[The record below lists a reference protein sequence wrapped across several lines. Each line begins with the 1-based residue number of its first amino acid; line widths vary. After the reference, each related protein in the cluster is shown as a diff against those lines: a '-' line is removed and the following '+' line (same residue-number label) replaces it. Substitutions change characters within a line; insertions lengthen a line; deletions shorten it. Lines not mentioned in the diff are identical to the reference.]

1 MVDGLI
7 AAIRYRRLLIL
18 ISAITGI
25 LFFLVTQ
32 EIANAT
38 VPLTSENFD
47 LISSQEKPRGVW
59 GDGTTLWVA
68 ENDGD
73 SSEYIIVTYKL
84 NSGERHHQGEFHLS
98 DDYIKIQGIW
108 SDDSVMWIADWDDK
122 KLYAYGLNKQS
133 NNNTQRIPEKDI
145 SLAGSNDHPKGVW
158 GFGTTIFVVDRD
170 DTYVYAYS
178 TTDGSRLNNEEFDLH
193 GDNDHPWGIWGEGT
207 TVWISDVTDDM
218 LYVYERNPNSPSHG
232 DHKPTLDIRLP
243 LENDDPTGIWSD
255 GQTMW
260 VADDED
266 DKIYAMHFR
275 DFRHPEDEV
284 DISHV
289 GTPTG
294 IWTDGT
300 IMWAADAG
308 RSDHGKLL
316 AYNLSAGTRRPAK
329 DVQLQTSHLEP
340 LSMWSD
346 GTTAWVVDDGQIND
360 FLFAYYR
367 DPEPNEVGLLV
378 PYKSITLHSN
388 NADPVGT
395 WSDGETIWVS
405 DSGDGKLYAYDLSD
419 KSRQSSQDIG
429 LVNANDDP
437 RGIWSDGQTVWVMDA
452 GDKHAYA
459 YDLSSGSRREAREF
473 STVPDND
480 HPTGGLT
487 GHELRFWVADS
498 DDEMLYAYGGV
509 NTSPTFTGT
518 SASLKIH
525 RTVGTG
531 DYVGTIPQVTD
542 PDGDTITYL
551 LTSGGLGVFRLDSQT
566 GELFVT
572 NDATSFSGGEEYT
585 LTVSVTDGKSWLDGL
600 SSEAD
605 DAINVTINVTRN
617 ADPEFTTA
625 DGTVFSVAEDATH
638 DTIIARLGITDLD
651 GDSIFYQITSDSR
664 KGFWFYQGELK
675 LLYNETLDY
684 ESMSSF
690 VVNMRARDNKNDLGG
705 RDFTWDDELE
715 ITIQVTNLDEAGE
728 LVLNSAHPQVGVKMV
743 ATLTDPDEVDFS
755 NGNQVSWTVERSA
768 DSIAWTQVSVTNS
781 SSTNYEYTPVTADA
795 DMYLRFTATYRDG
808 FDTVNA
814 ASLETETDKKVL
826 ADPPTNRPPTFDAD
840 TPQALSVS
848 EDAALGSNVGSP
860 ISATDPE
867 SDTLTFE
874 LAFSTT
880 DLLDITSDGQLF
892 VKYDSA
898 INYEE
903 RTTLFALVWVRDSKD
918 HQGVADTEWD
928 TNHLVRINVANAD
941 EAGSV
946 ILSPEYPE
954 VGVTLT
960 ARLQD
965 PDRVLR
971 NVTWQWQT
979 ADSAE
984 ATTWTD
990 IADATLDSY
999 LPVMA
1004 DTGKYLR
1011 AKTSYNDGEGAGKE
1025 ATGTSTTAVGGSENE
1040 APEFNEGSSATRTI
1054 SENAPPGTSVGA
1066 VVAATDPEDDALSYS
1081 LALGTD
1087 ADKFSIDSTTGRLEV
1102 ASGAL
1107 LDYETDPS
1115 LEITLQV
1122 TDGRAAD
1129 HSQDDSVDATIVLT
1143 ISLENVD
1150 EPGTV
1155 NLSMGEPEVGT
1166 SITATLTD
1174 PDVVNSSDWHW
1185 EKSQDGEN
1193 GWISIQGGDT
1203 DEYIP
1208 ASSDVGMYLRA
1219 MVDYTDG
1226 EGAGKSASGKTA
1238 DTVKSPPVDT
1248 SLASLKL
1255 GSLSL
1260 TFSSSTL
1267 QYSVTAPNGKKRV
1280 KVTATPTASSGVSV
1294 QITPADS
1301 RPNRNGHQV
1310 ELAVGE
1316 TEITVTVSEDQ
1327 GSGSTTYTAVVT
1339 KGQQDPPQQDPP
1351 TEDSVAD
1358 KCRNDLRD
1366 GLIANCQVG
1375 KFAVVRVELD
1385 GGFTIDWSKW
1395 DEVHPDVTGY
1405 DIVSNELLYKRY
1417 FDENGQVSDIDAA
1430 DVYESCEFVNSAWNC
1445 VGRMGSNYFEDWDG
1459 NPTEIQELASNED
1472 RTEWISS
1479 LEKPGVHV
1487 FNNDFVRWSG
1497 DATDSNN
1504 EPTDVS
1510 YQVKV
1515 FEMDLYYF
1523 FMYEG
1528 GQTSGGETI
1537 VVTGANGFDGQE
1549 G

>member
-1 MVDGLI
+1 MPKTTTVIRLAKTLLFIPAI
-7 AAIRYRRLLIL
+7 AAILFLL
-18 ISAITGI
+18 
-25 LFFLVTQ
+25 FTQ
-32 EIANAT
+32 QPADAT
-38 VPLTSENFD
+38 VPNPGREIE
-47 LISSQEKPRGVW
+47 ISSSFTDTRGVW
-59 GDGTTLWVA
+59 SDGSTMWVA
-68 ENDGD
+68 SNDEDQILAYYLANGNRRSNKD
-73 SSEYIIVTYKL
+73 IELASY
-84 NSGERHHQGEFHLS
+84 NS
-98 DDYIKIQGIW
+98 KPTGIW
-108 SDDSVMWIADWDDK
+108 SDGTIMWVADWDNT
-122 KLYAYGLNKQS
+122 KLYAYLLS
-133 NNNTQRIPEKDI
+133 NGNLVGDRDI
-145 SLAGSNDHPKGVW
+145 SLAGSNDHPRGVW
-158 GFGTTIFVVDRD
+158 GFGTTIFVVDSD

-178 TTDGSRLNNEEFDLH
+178 TTDGSRLNNEEFNLY
-193 GDNDHPWGIWGEGT
+193 GDNDHAWGIWGEGT
-207 TVWISDVTDDM
+207 TVWIGDVTDGM

-232 DHKPTLDIRLP
+232 DHKPTFDIRLP
-243 LENDDPTGIWSD
+243 LGNDDPTGIWSD

-266 DKIYAMHFR
+266 DKIYAMHYR
-275 DFRHPEDEV
+275 DFRHTGDEK
-284 DISHV
+284 DIWQV
-289 GTPTG
+289 NTPTG
-294 IWTDGT
+294 IWTDGS
-300 IMWAADAG
+300 IVWVADAG
-308 RSDHGKLL
+308 RSDYGELV
-316 AYNLSAGTRRPAK
+316 AFDLSDGRRRWGK
-329 DVQLQTSHLEP
+329 DVQLQASHLEP

-346 GTTAWVVDDGQIND
+346 GTTVWVVGDGATND
-360 FLFAYYR
+360 FLYAYAM
-367 DPEPNEVGLLV
+367 DPEPSEEGLLV
-378 PYKSITLHSN
+378 PYESITLHSN

-405 DSGDGKLYAYDLSD
+405 DSGGDKLYAYDLSD

-429 LVNANDDP
+429 LVNTNDDP
-437 RGIWSDGQTVWVMDA
+437 GGIWSDGQTVWVMDA

-459 YDLSSGSRREAREF
+459 YDLSSGGRREARES
-473 STVPDND
+473 STVPEND

-509 NTSPTFTGT
+509 NTSPTFTET

-531 DYVGTIPQVTD
+531 DKVGTIPQVTD

-551 LTSGGLGVFRLDSQT
+551 LASGGLGVFRLDSQT
-566 GELFVT
+566 GDLFVRD
-572 NDATSFSGGEEYT
+572 DATAFSGGEEYT

-605 DAINVTINVTRN
+605 DTIHVTINVTRN

-638 DTIIARLGITDLD
+638 DTVIARLGITDLD

-684 ESMSSF
+684 ETMSSF
-690 VVNMRARDNKNDLGG
+690 VVNMRARDNKNDPGG

-743 ATLTDPDEVDFS
+743 ATLTDPNEVDFS

-795 DMYLRFTATYRDG
+795 DMYLRFTATYKDG

-826 ADPPTNRPPTFDAD
+826 ADPPTNKPPTFDAD
-840 TPQALSVS
+840 TPQALSVR

-867 SDTLTFE
+867 SDTLTFK
-874 LAFSTT
+874 LAPSTT

-954 VGVTLT
+954 VGVTFT

-1004 DTGKYLR
+1004 DSGKYLR

-1066 VVAATDPEDDALSYS
+1066 VVAATDPENDALFYS

-1107 LDYETDPS
+1107 LDYETNPS

-1143 ISLENVD
+1143 ISLENID

-1155 NLSMGEPEVGT
+1155 NLSMGEPEVGN

-1203 DEYIP
+1203 DEYVP

-1226 EGAGKSASGKTA
+1226 EGAGKSADGKTA

-1255 GSLSL
+1255 GNLTL
-1260 TFSSSTL
+1260 TFSSSTFH
-1267 QYSVTAPNGKKRV
+1267 YIVTAPDGKKRV
-1280 KVTATPTASSGVSV
+1280 KVTATPTAGSGVSV
-1294 QITPADS
+1294 EITPGDS
-1301 RPNRNGHQV
+1301 MPYRRGHQV
-1310 ELAVGE
+1310 ELAEEE
-1316 TEITVTVSEDQ
+1316 TEIIVTVRDDY
-1327 GSGSTTYTAVVT
+1327 GSGSTTYIALVT
-1339 KGQQDPPQQDPP
+1339 KESEQRQDPPQRDPP
-1351 TEDSVAD
+1351 SEDSVAE

-1375 KFAVVRVELD
+1375 RFAVLRVELD

-1395 DEVHPDVTGY
+1395 DEDHPDVTGY
-1405 DIVSNELLYKRY
+1405 DIAFNELLYKMY
-1417 FDENGQVSDIDAA
+1417 FDGNGRVSDVDASN
-1430 DVYESCEFVNSAWNC
+1430 VYESCDFMNSAWNC
-1445 VGRMGSNYFEDWDG
+1445 VGRVGSNHFEDWDG
-1459 NPTEIQELASNED
+1459 NPTEVQELASNED

-1479 LEKPGVHV
+1479 LDKPGVHV

-1497 DATDSNN
+1497 DATDPNN